1 MNVKKERGNRMD
13 FDMDYDAGSMDVEES
28 DVSDTFDDV
37 SDEGELDF
45 SEIPCLDTD
54 IESEELELEDIG
66 DNLFIDEGYEESELD
81 VMLDGIQGG
90 RTDLEELDEGQE
102 NWELEEMLKEW
113 EENSDDDDQKVYVK
127 TYPR

>member
-1 MNVKKERGNRMD
+1 MD

-37 SDEGELDF
+37 SDEG
-45 SEIPCLDTD
+45 
-54 IESEELELEDIG
+54 
-66 DNLFIDEGYEESELD
+66 YEESELD
-81 VMLDGIQGG
+81 VMLDGIQDG

-102 NWELEEMLKEW
+102 NWELEQMQKEW

>member
-1 MNVKKERGNRMD
+1 MD

-37 SDEGELDF
+37 SDEE
-45 SEIPCLDTD
+45 
-54 IESEELELEDIG
+54 
-66 DNLFIDEGYEESELD
+66 YEESELD
-81 VMLDGIQGG
+81 VMLDGIQDG

-102 NWELEEMLKEW
+102 NWEREQMLKEW

>member
-1 MNVKKERGNRMD
+1 
-13 FDMDYDAGSMDVEES
+13 MDVEES

-37 SDEGELDF
+37 SDEG
-45 SEIPCLDTD
+45 
-54 IESEELELEDIG
+54 
-66 DNLFIDEGYEESELD
+66 YEESELD
-81 VMLDGIQGG
+81 VMLDGIQDG

-102 NWELEEMLKEW
+102 NWELEQMLKEW

>member
-1 MNVKKERGNRMD
+1 MIKERGNRMD

-37 SDEGELDF
+37 SDKGELDF

>member
-1 MNVKKERGNRMD
+1 MIEERGNRMD

-37 SDEGELDF
+37 SDEG
-45 SEIPCLDTD
+45 
-54 IESEELELEDIG
+54 
-66 DNLFIDEGYEESELD
+66 YEESELD
-81 VMLDGIQGG
+81 VMLDGIQDG

-102 NWELEEMLKEW
+102 NWELEQMLKEW

>member
-1 MNVKKERGNRMD
+1 MD

-37 SDEGELDF
+37 S
-45 SEIPCLDTD
+45 
-54 IESEELELEDIG
+54 
-66 DNLFIDEGYEESELD
+66 DEGYEESELD

-102 NWELEEMLKEW
+102 NWELEQMLKEW

>member
-1 MNVKKERGNRMD
+1 MIKERGNRMD

-81 VMLDGIQGG
+81 VMLDGIQDG

>member
-1 MNVKKERGNRMD
+1 MIKERGNRMD

-37 SDEGELDF
+37 SDEG
-45 SEIPCLDTD
+45 
-54 IESEELELEDIG
+54 
-66 DNLFIDEGYEESELD
+66 YEESELD

-102 NWELEEMLKEW
+102 NWELEQMLKEW

>member
-1 MNVKKERGNRMD
+1 MD
-13 FDMDYDAGSMDVEES
+13 FDMDYDAGGMDVEES

-37 SDEGELDF
+37 SDEG
-45 SEIPCLDTD
+45 
-54 IESEELELEDIG
+54 
-66 DNLFIDEGYEESELD
+66 YEESELD
-81 VMLDGIQGG
+81 VMLDGIQDG

-102 NWELEEMLKEW
+102 NWELEQMLKEW

>member
-1 MNVKKERGNRMD
+1 MIKERGNRMD

-37 SDEGELDF
+37 SDEG
-45 SEIPCLDTD
+45 
-54 IESEELELEDIG
+54 
-66 DNLFIDEGYEESELD
+66 YEESELD
-81 VMLDGIQGG
+81 VMLDGIQDG

-102 NWELEEMLKEW
+102 NWELEQMLKEW

>member
-1 MNVKKERGNRMD
+1 MIKERGNRMD

-37 SDEGELDF
+37 SDEG
-45 SEIPCLDTD
+45 
-54 IESEELELEDIG
+54 
-66 DNLFIDEGYEESELD
+66 YEESELD
-81 VMLDGIQGG
+81 VMLDGIQDG

>member
-1 MNVKKERGNRMD
+1 MD

-45 SEIPCLDTD
+45 NEIPCLDTD

-66 DNLFIDEGYEESELD
+66 DNLFIDEGY
-81 VMLDGIQGG
+81 
-90 RTDLEELDEGQE
+90 
-102 NWELEEMLKEW
+102 
-113 EENSDDDDQKVYVK
+113 
-127 TYPR
+127 

>member
-1 MNVKKERGNRMD
+1 MD
-13 FDMDYDAGSMDVEES
+13 FDMDYDAGGMDVEES

-66 DNLFIDEGYEESELD
+66 DNLFIDEGYEECLTESR
-81 VMLDGIQGG
+81 M
-90 RTDLEELDEGQE
+90 EGQI
-102 NWELEEMLKEW
+102 
-113 EENSDDDDQKVYVK
+113 
-127 TYPR
+127 

>member
-1 MNVKKERGNRMD
+1 MD

-37 SDEGELDF
+37 SDEG
-45 SEIPCLDTD
+45 
-54 IESEELELEDIG
+54 
-66 DNLFIDEGYEESELD
+66 YEESELD
-81 VMLDGIQGG
+81 VMLDGIQDG

-102 NWELEEMLKEW
+102 NWELEQMLKEW
-113 EENSDDDDQKVYVK
+113 EENSDDNDQKVYVK

>member
-1 MNVKKERGNRMD
+1 MD

-37 SDEGELDF
+37 SDEG
-45 SEIPCLDTD
+45 
-54 IESEELELEDIG
+54 
-66 DNLFIDEGYEESELD
+66 YEESELD
-81 VMLDGIQGG
+81 VMLDGIQDG

-102 NWELEEMLKEW
+102 NWELEQMLKEW

>member
-1 MNVKKERGNRMD
+1 MD

-37 SDEGELDF
+37 SDEG
-45 SEIPCLDTD
+45 
-54 IESEELELEDIG
+54 
-66 DNLFIDEGYEESELD
+66 YEESELD
-81 VMLDGIQGG
+81 VMLDGIQDG
-90 RTDLEELDEGQE
+90 RTDFEELDEGQE
-102 NWELEEMLKEW
+102 NWELEQMLKEW

>member
-1 MNVKKERGNRMD
+1 MD

-54 IESEELELEDIG
+54 IESEELELEDPEQYILEKFK
-66 DNLFIDEGYEESELD
+66 DKELKYEKSVQE
-81 VMLDGIQGG
+81 DGTIVFDITTSGIRQ
-90 RTDLEELDEGQE
+90 RYSFTEI
-102 NWELEEMLKEW
+102 
-113 EENSDDDDQKVYVK
+113 
-127 TYPR
+127 

>member
-1 MNVKKERGNRMD
+1 MD

-37 SDEGELDF
+37 SDEG
-45 SEIPCLDTD
+45 
-54 IESEELELEDIG
+54 
-66 DNLFIDEGYEESELD
+66 YEESELD
-81 VMLDGIQGG
+81 VMLDGIQDG

>member
-1 MNVKKERGNRMD
+1 MIEERGNRMD
-13 FDMDYDAGSMDVEES
+13 FDMDYDAGSVDVEES

-37 SDEGELDF
+37 SDEG
-45 SEIPCLDTD
+45 
-54 IESEELELEDIG
+54 
-66 DNLFIDEGYEESELD
+66 YEESELD
-81 VMLDGIQGG
+81 VMLDGIQDG

-102 NWELEEMLKEW
+102 NWELEQMLKEW

>member
-1 MNVKKERGNRMD
+1 MD

-37 SDEGELDF
+37 SDEG
-45 SEIPCLDTD
+45 
-54 IESEELELEDIG
+54 
-66 DNLFIDEGYEESELD
+66 YEESGLD
-81 VMLDGIQGG
+81 VMLDGIQDG

-102 NWELEEMLKEW
+102 NWELEQMLKEW